1 MKTFIFENET
11 NGINYS
17 TMREISL
24 LRQLVNYD
32 AFVRLLDIIE
42 DDSTGSRKIHCIFE
56 FCDKVLSTELN
67 NR

>member
-1 MKTFIFENET
+1 
-11 NGINYS
+11 
-17 TMREISL
+17 MREVSL

-42 DDSTGSRKIHCIFE
+42 EENSGEKKIHCIFE

-67 NR
+67 NRKRAMPLAATKKYLRELL